1 MRTLS
6 SPKTRHTKL
15 TMPVVVTGV
24 SIVAA
29 AWVIRGD
36 WTTKPIYASCFILGM
51 ALFTLVYFWWSG
63 YWRLADS
70 VEELPQGLRVRRGR
84 QELLITFREIASV
97 GYRTLHSQTV
107 CILEL
112 HAAGAL
118 GSRIEFLPISD
129 EESLAL
135 LGNDLWEHLE
145 KMVANAPPSRAA

>member
-6 SPKTRHTKL
+6 SSKTRHTKL
-15 TMPVVVTGV
+15 STPVVVTGI

-51 ALFTLVYFWWSG
+51 ALFTLAYLWWSG

-70 VEELPQGLRVRRGR
+70 IEELPQGLRVRRGR
-84 QELLITFREIASV
+84 RELLIAFREIARV
-97 GYRTLHSQTV
+97 GYGTLHSRSV

-129 EESLAL
+129 EESISL

-145 KMVANAPPSRAA
+145 KMVMNSQSSRAV